1 MAKLL
6 DKQRYKCALGAM
18 QTVQAISRAIP
29 ILHSGPGCAQKLSDT
44 TGSSGYFSPNI
55 FPCTSINEKDV
66 VFGGTTK
73 LHSTIENALKVI
85 DADLYVVLTGC
96 IPEIVG
102 DDTGEVVS
110 EFDRYTQQDTFE
122 QNGGN
127 AEDFVY
133 KPVIYASTAGFK
145 GNNYRGHEQV
155 IDAIIEQYLSKSDTR
170 QQGLVNVWADV
181 PYQDLFWLGNIR
193 EIENLLTEIGLTP
206 NTIFG
211 YGNGIANINQIPQ
224 AQFNLLISPW
234 VSLGNMKKM
243 ERKLGVPYLHC
254 PTLPIGACETSKF
267 LREVASYANL
277 DKNRV
282 ESVIAKHEDYY
293 YYLIERYADLFLE
306 NRVINKEF
314 TTVGDA
320 HYTLAVTRF
329 LANDLGLIPAKQ
341 FITDDTPKPYR
352 DAVSAEFQKLNYN
365 LKAQAVFETD
375 SYSIHRQIEEHDYH
389 GYPLI
394 LGSYYEKELAE
405 RLHGNYLNISWP
417 VQDKVVLDDFYVGYT
432 GGIRLIED
440 IYTVAVQRFN

>member
-6 DKQRYKCALGAM
+6 DKQRYKCAMGAM
-18 QTVQAISRAIP
+18 QSVQAIERAIP
-29 ILHSGPGCAQKLSDT
+29 ILHSGPGCAQKLSDS

-66 VFGGTTK
+66 VFGGVKK

-110 EFDRYTQQDTFE
+110 EFADAD
-122 QNGGN
+122 
-127 AEDFVY
+127 

-155 IDAIIEQYLSKSDTR
+155 VDAIITQYLKKSDKK
-170 QQGLVNVWADV
+170 QKGLVNIWADV

-193 EIENLLTEIGLTP
+193 ELERLISEIGLTP

-211 YGNGIANINQIPQ
+211 YQRGIKNIDRVPE
-224 AQFNLLISPW
+224 AEFNLLVSPW
-234 VSLGNMKKM
+234 VSLKNMKTM
-243 ERKLGVPYLHC
+243 EKKLGIPYLHY
-254 PTLPIGACETSKF
+254 PTLPIGAFETSKF
-267 LREVASYANL
+267 LREVGKFAGVSEE
-277 DKNRV
+277 KV
-282 ESVIAKHEDYY
+282 ESVINEHENYY

-306 NRVINKEF
+306 NRVINKQF
-314 TTVGDA
+314 SVVADA
-320 HYTLAVTRF
+320 QYALGITKF
-329 LANDLGLIPAKQ
+329 LANDLGLIPATQ
-341 FITDDTPKPYR
+341 FIVDDTPKEYR
-352 DAVSAEFQKLNYN
+352 ALIEEEFKKLNYD
-365 LKAQAVFETD
+365 LKADVVFETD
-375 SYSIHRQIEEHDYH
+375 SYKIHEKIREHNYH
-389 GYPLI
+389 GYPLV
-394 LGSYYEKELAE
+394 LGSYFDKEVTE
-405 RLHGNYLNISWP
+405 DLHGNFLNISWP
-417 VQDKVVLDDFYVGYT
+417 VQDKVVFDDFYAGYT

>member
-18 QTVQAISRAIP
+18 QTVQAITRAIP
-29 ILHSGPGCAQKLSDT
+29 ILHSGPGCAQKLSDG

-66 VFGGTTK
+66 VFGGVKK

-110 EFDRYTQQDTFE
+110 EFAD
-122 QNGGN
+122 
-127 AEDFVY
+127 AE

-145 GNNYRGHEQV
+145 GNNYKGHEQI
-155 IDAIIEQYLSKSDTR
+155 IDAIIDQYLKKSDKK
-170 QQGLVNVWADV
+170 QKGLVNIWADV

-193 EIENLLTEIGLTP
+193 ELEKLISEIGLTP

-211 YGNGIANINQIPQ
+211 YNRGIENINKIPE
-224 AQFNLLISPW
+224 AEFNLLVSPW
-234 VSLGNMKKM
+234 VSVKNMKKM
-243 ERKLGVPYLHC
+243 EKKFGIPYLHYS
-254 PTLPIGACETSKF
+254 TLPIGAFETSKF
-267 LREVASYANL
+267 LREVGKFAGVEEE
-277 DKNRV
+277 KV
-282 ESVIAKHEDYY
+282 ESVITEHENYY

-306 NRVINKEF
+306 NRVINKQF
-314 TTVGDA
+314 SVVADA
-320 HYTLAVTRF
+320 QYALGITKF
-329 LANDLGLIPAKQ
+329 LTNDLGLVPAKQ
-341 FITDDTPKPYR
+341 FIVDDTPKEFR
-352 DAVSAEFQKLNYN
+352 DAITEEFTKLNYG
-365 LKAQAVFETD
+365 LKAEVAFETD
-375 SYSIHRQIEEHDYH
+375 SYKIHEEIKAHDYH

-394 LGSYYEKELAE
+394 LGSYYDKELTE
-405 RLHGNYLNISWP
+405 QLKGNYLNIAWP
-417 VQDKVVLDDFYVGYT
+417 VQDKVVFDDFYVGYT